1 MSVTAAASHALKVS
15 DHDTS
20 PVLTTLFFVSRGD
33 EIDGNRLVRRQPLL
47 VGTTN
52 QNHSMGSCR
61 TQCFAP
67 TIYGDCERWDHG
79 QYLNWSLWRR
89 HSARNAFVGTSSDCT
104 CPHSALVV
112 L

>member
-1 MSVTAAASHALKVS
+1 VEGDTRVTAAASHVLKVL

-33 EIDGNRLVRRQPLL
+33 EIDRNRLVRRQPLL

-52 QNHSMGSCR
+52 HKNSMGSCR

-67 TIYGDCERWDHG
+67 KVYGDCEHWDHG
-79 QYLNWSLWRR
+79 QYLSRE
-89 HSARNAFVGTSSDCT
+89 
-104 CPHSALVV
+104 LVV
-112 L
+112 MEVAQMPQMLLWAP